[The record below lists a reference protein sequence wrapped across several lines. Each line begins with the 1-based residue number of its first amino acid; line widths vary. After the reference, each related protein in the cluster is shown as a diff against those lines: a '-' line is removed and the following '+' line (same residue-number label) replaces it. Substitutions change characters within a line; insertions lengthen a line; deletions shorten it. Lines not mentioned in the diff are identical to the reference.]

1 MSAQECGSREVITL
15 SPKPFLHEVIKLQ
28 RAVMGAGARKALLG
42 LSWMEDAQCKHP
54 GVDATS

>member
-1 MSAQECGSREVITL
+1 MV
-15 SPKPFLHEVIKLQ
+15 
-28 RAVMGAGARKALLG
+28 AGARKALLG